1 MPEFHSGHIRST
13 HFDHQVGNRG
23 DWIVNSHVIKGTF
36 ALVLSGSLV
45 GALSSEAASAPAA
58 GTAAGATEATATVAT
73 DPVQP
78 GVWGTATELAPAA
91 QHRVLGLQARADGA
105 LVALRDQPQDPAQ
118 TLDVR
123 RLTVQVRPAGTTT
136 WAAPQT
142 LSSTADYYPDA
153 SALVPQADG
162 SFVAYWRE
170 RLPEGKSLLKAATL
184 APGATRFSAPTTVAT
199 LSSRAEYPLVFGS
212 ATGRLTAVW
221 ATQVLGGRELRM
233 SERPAPGDAWS
244 EPTVFDTVTSDAED
258 GEWFL
263 TGLHAAIDKTGNAAI
278 AWNLDDRP
286 RDGGGSTPPG
296 GPFYHSRIME
306 RKAGATAWGDAEE
319 LPPLTGTQPGALRL
333 DADPAGGVTLLWATS
348 GGPVRFARKGA
359 PGEAWS
365 ATEQTGFTGWYAPRG
380 LPRPLTAPGG
390 DVTLVGSADKAV
402 ISTTRSARSGVWG
415 TAEQAD
421 DRRPLGYAVSSGI
434 ASDGTVHAGWT
445 VSIGNGKYRFVSGF
459 RTRDGWSAPKT
470 LATTTDTRTVGGA
483 LTVTGTRPTALWY
496 DSSAL
501 GGPLNAVSGT
511 TRPLPRVRD
520 HGDDRRADVLAL
532 TGGTTLTRYD
542 GDAAGHLAAGSV
554 HSGAVTTGWPTGT
567 RFTGF
572 GDLNGDR
579 VNDVL
584 AALPT
589 GEARV
594 YQPPAGR
601 LPAPTSPYKKTGTDW
616 RGYNIL
622 TTPGDLTGDGRTDL
636 LARSASTGDIYLY
649 AGNGTA
655 GFAPRVKIRSGWEYT
670 RVIGAGDL
678 NGDGHGDVLALDSS
692 GELWRYN
699 GTGTGKLADRVLVFR
714 DWGKTYRQVLGAG
727 DLNGDAKAD
736 LLSVDSDGVAWL
748 NAGTGRGTF
757 GSRVRVGSGWASR
770 TLS

>member
-1 MPEFHSGHIRST
+1 M
-13 HFDHQVGNRG
+13 
-23 DWIVNSHVIKGTF
+23 NSHVIRGAF

-45 GALSSEAASAPAA
+45 AALSAEAS
-58 GTAAGATEATATVAT
+58 GATVGTATVVT

-78 GVWGTATELAPAA
+78 GVWGTATELASTA

-118 TLDVR
+118 TLEVR
-123 RLTVQVRPAGTTT
+123 RLTVQVRPAGTT

-142 LSSTADYYPDA
+142 LSTAADYYLDA
-153 SALVPQADG
+153 STLAPQADG

-170 RLPEGKSLLKAATL
+170 RLPGGKSLLKAATL
-184 APGATRFSAPTTVAT
+184 APGATRFSDPTTVAA
-199 LSSRAEYPLVFGS
+199 LSWIDCPPLVFGS

-221 ATQVLGGRELRM
+221 AVPVPGGRELRM
-233 SERPAPGDAWS
+233 SQRPAPGDAWS

-263 TGLHAAIDKTGNAAI
+263 TGLHAAIDKEGNAAV

-286 RDGGGSTPPG
+286 RDGGGLISVAG
-296 GPFYHSRIME
+296 ASYHSRIME
-306 RKAGATAWGDAEE
+306 RKAGATAWGDAED
-319 LPPLTGTQPGALRL
+319 LTPLTGTQPGALRL
-333 DADPAGGVTLLWATS
+333 DADPAGGLSLLWAS
-348 GGPVRFARKGA
+348 LGGPVRFARKSA
-359 PGEAWS
+359 PGQAWS
-365 ATEQTGFTGWYAPRG
+365 ATEQTGLTGWYGPRA
-380 LPRPLTAPGG
+380 LPRPLTAPNG
-390 DVTLVGSADKAV
+390 DVTLVGATDKAV
-402 ISTTRSARSGVWG
+402 LSTTRSARSGVWG
-415 TAEQAD
+415 AVEQAD
-421 DRRPLGYAVSSGI
+421 DRRPLGSTGYAVSSGI

-445 VSIGNGKYRFVSGF
+445 VSIGNGRYRFVSGF
-459 RTRDGWSAPKT
+459 RTRGGWSAPKT
-470 LATTTDTRTVGGA
+470 LATTTDNRTVGGA
-483 LTVTGTRPTALWY
+483 VTVAGTRPTALWC

-501 GGPLNAVSGT
+501 GGPLHTASGT
-511 TRPLPRVRD
+511 TRPLPLARD
-520 HGDDRRADVLAL
+520 YGDDRRADVLAL
-532 TGGTTLTRYD
+532 TGTTLTRYD

-554 HSGAVTTGWPTGT
+554 HSGAVTTGWPAGT

-579 VNDVL
+579 LNDVL
-584 AALPT
+584 AVLPT
-589 GEARV
+589 GEARM
-594 YQPPAGR
+594 YETPAGR
-601 LPAPTSPYKKTGTDW
+601 LPAPGSPYRKTGTDW

-649 AGNGTA
+649 AGNGSA
-655 GFAPRVKIRSGWEYT
+655 GFASRVKIRSGWKAYT

-678 NGDGHGDVLALDSS
+678 DGDGHGDVLALDGS

-714 DWGKTYRQVLGAG
+714 DWGKTYRQVLGAA

-748 NAGTGRGTF
+748 NPGTGRGTF
-757 GSRVRVGSGWASR
+757 GSRLRVGSGWDSR